1 MNDRLL
7 EEARE
12 LRTIPSGS
20 NLSIKKI
27 LVAVDLSPHS
37 EKTAA
42 YAAEFA
48 AHFSASLTLVHVCS
62 PKDAT
67 EITGSTDS
75 RFGDPVIAPQKELEN
90 LAREVRKTY
99 PSCTAYL
106 YVGDPAD
113 KIVQLAQTLNADLI
127 LTGNQHPSFLGR
139 LLGLDQPSRIV
150 HRAPCPILIYRD
162 GK

>member
-1 MNDRLL
+1 MNDLL
-7 EEARE
+7 KETRVPQTRSFGAD
-12 LRTIPSGS
+12 LD
-20 NLSIKKI
+20 IKKI

-48 AHFSASLTLVHVCS
+48 TRFGASLTLVHVSS

-67 EITGSTDS
+67 DVPGSADS
-75 RFGDPVIAPQKELEN
+75 RFGDPVIAPQEELEN
-90 LAREVRKTY
+90 LARKVRKTY
-99 PSCTAYL
+99 PSCSAYL
-106 YVGDPAD
+106 FVGDPAE

-127 LTGNQHPSFLGR
+127 LTGNHHQRFLGQ

-150 HRAPCPILIYRD
+150 HHAPCPVLVYHN
-162 GK
+162 GN